1 MEERMS
7 ASRFSLNGKVALVTG
22 GSRGIGRAVA
32 LEYAQAGAD
41 IVVASRKLEACE
53 AAVKEIESMGRR
65 ALAVSAHTGK
75 TDDLE
80 RLVDAALEYFGK
92 IDILVNNAATNPH
105 FGATID
111 IEKAAWEKTFDVNV
125 SGVFFLTQLVFEKCM
140 RDRGGVIVN
149 MASVAGL
156 QPAPMTGTYCVTKA
170 ALIMLTRVLASELG
184 IYNIRV
190 NAIAPGF
197 IKTDMSKAVWTSDM
211 FKENVK
217 RMPIPRIGETEDI
230 ASAALYLA
238 SDASSFMTGETI
250 VIDGGANL
258 LGY

>member
-1 MEERMS
+1 MS
-7 ASRFSLNGKVALVTG
+7 EGRFSLDGKIALVTG

-32 LEYAQAGAD
+32 LEFAKAGAD
-41 IVVASRKLEACE
+41 IVVASRKLETCE
-53 AAVKEIESMGRR
+53 AAAKEIEALGRR

-75 TDDLE
+75 TDNLE
-80 RLVDAALEYFGK
+80 SLVDAALDHFGK

-111 IEKAAWEKTFDVNV
+111 IEKAAWDKTFDVNV
-125 SGVFFLTQLVFEKCM
+125 NGVFFLTQLVFEKWM
-140 RDRGGVIVN
+140 REHGGIIVN

-156 QPAPMTGTYCVTKA
+156 QPAPFTGTYCVTKA

-184 IYNIRV
+184 AYNIRV

-197 IKTDMSKAVWTSDM
+197 IKTDMSKAVWTNDM

-217 RMPIPRIGETEDI
+217 RLPIPRLGETEDI

-250 VIDGGANL
+250 VIDGGALL
-258 LGY
+258 LGH